1 MESGVVL
8 VHVSFSFLFF
18 FFWHSGKYIP
28 FFCVYV
34 FVASAV
40 IEWEGM
46 SLLGD
51 VKYESCRKRREG
63 QRVREHSVG
72 GGSRGDYR
80 RQKSLRRQQP
90 HVLVWYE

>member
-1 MESGVVL
+1 MWFWS
-8 VHVSFSFLFF
+8 LFPSHPHF
-18 FFWHSGKYIP
+18 FFWPSGKYIP
-28 FFCVYV
+28 FFLSVCV

-40 IEWEGM
+40 SEWEGM

-90 HVLVWYE
+90 QHVLVWYE